1 MKVVVVGPG
10 AMGCLFAGSLAEA
23 WRASADND
31 VCLLDHDQSRAAAI
45 ARDGVRIEAAGI
57 TRSISVKAVSNPADA
72 GVADL
77 LFLCVKS
84 FDTLAAVKYALP
96 AIGPATLVLS
106 LQNGVGN
113 VEQIQEAVA
122 PGHILRG
129 STALG
134 STLLGVGHVRHAGTG
149 RTVISAVVASESAL
163 CEQAAEVLRAMEM
176 ETVIADDWRSVV
188 WDKLVVNAAINALT
202 AVHGV
207 ENGALLRDPALRA
220 AMRQSA
226 LEAAAVAKSSRQKAN
241 DIVAEVER
249 VCDLTGSN
257 ISSMLQD
264 VRAGRRTEVDAINGL
279 VVREA
284 ERLGID
290 VPINRDLWQQVK
302 AMEQ

>member
-1 MKVVVVGPG
+1 
-10 AMGCLFAGSLAEA
+10 
-23 WRASADND
+23 
-31 VCLLDHDQSRAAAI
+31 
-45 ARDGVRIEAAGI
+45 
-57 TRSISVKAVSNPADA
+57 
-72 GVADL
+72 
-77 LFLCVKS
+77 
-84 FDTLAAVKYALP
+84 
-96 AIGPATLVLS
+96 
-106 LQNGVGN
+106 
-113 VEQIQEAVA
+113 
-122 PGHILRG
+122 
-129 STALG
+129 
-134 STLLGVGHVRHAGTG
+134 
-149 RTVISAVVASESAL
+149 
-163 CEQAAEVLRAMEM
+163 MEM
-176 ETVIADDWRSVV
+176 EAVIADDWRSVV

-220 AMRQSA
+220 AMRQAA
-226 LEAAAVAKSSRQKAN
+226 LEAATVAVAKSTRQKAN

-284 ERLGID
+284 ERLGSD